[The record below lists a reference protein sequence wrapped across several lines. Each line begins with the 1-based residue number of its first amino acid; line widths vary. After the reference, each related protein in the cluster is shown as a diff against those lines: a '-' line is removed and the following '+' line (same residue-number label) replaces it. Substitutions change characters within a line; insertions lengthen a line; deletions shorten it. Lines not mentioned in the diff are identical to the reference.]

1 MEYTFL
7 TEKFYNDYPHDKYPQ
22 IEIKVDR
29 PYAHVHVSAYI
40 RLTYTIDLA
49 KAIIQ
54 DIDENNAKHVA
65 KIILGFAE

>member
-29 PYAHVHVSAYI
+29 PYAHVHVSAYS
-40 RLTYTIDLA
+40 RLTYKLI
-49 KAIIQ
+49 
-54 DIDENNAKHVA
+54 
-65 KIILGFAE
+65 